1 VGIATLEPD
10 SWDRDIVIILAHGA
24 GQGMD
29 SPFMTFFHTEL
40 AKRGF
45 LSVKFNFDYMEQK
58 RRVPDQ
64 QPKLQARYRAVVE
77 EIVSKYQPARVIIG
91 GKSMGGRVA
100 SYIAAD
106 TAGVSGLIF
115 LGYPLH
121 PPGKTAQ
128 LRDEHLYALKLPM
141 LFISGT
147 KDIFAERTLLQTVTE
162 KIGGNATLVWVEG
175 GDHSLKRRRNDTE
188 SLYSALHTIE
198 NWFES
203 SKFVNR
209 KIQEF

>member
-1 VGIATLEPD
+1 M
-10 SWDRDIVIILAHGA
+10 H
-24 GQGMD
+24 

-45 LSVKFNFDYMEQK
+45 LSVKFNFDYMEQN

-100 SYIAAD
+100 SYIAGD

-121 PPGKTAQ
+121 PPGKQDQ
-128 LRDEHLYALKLPM
+128 LRDQHLYELRLPM

-147 KDIFAERTLLQTVTE
+147 KDTFAERPLLEEVVR
-162 KIGGNATLVWVEG
+162 KIGNNATLVWIEG
-175 GDHSLKRRRNDTE
+175 GDHSLKRR
-188 SLYSALHTIE
+188 
-198 NWFES
+198 
-203 SKFVNR
+203 
-209 KIQEF
+209 